1 MSEAIT
7 ECTCCVSSSGAGGM
21 PAVRREW
28 LEEVVTPDPDENGRV
43 IGSKRRKPRL

>member
-1 MSEAIT
+1 MSEGGNYI
-7 ECTCCVSSSGAGGM
+7 VSSSGAGGM
-21 PAVRREW
+21 PAG